1 MNRWPLVASFI
12 LFIALCASIAY
23 WGMQLFKPP
32 LRPVAA
38 PPRAAKTEVNPEAAA
53 ALFGGRGSKAAVA
66 SNFQLKGV
74 IMSGTAR
81 DSVAILSAEGKPE
94 QAIRVGMEVMPGV
107 TVKEVHREYVLL
119 SEDGVAKRVEL
130 PEAAEAQPSP
140 AIRSPVRTQP
150 AAPAQQRLPT
160 QRPPGPTVS
169 PAPRPQI
176 TQPAVPPQP
185 AQQPVLPQA
194 AQPQPVQPQQPQFQP
209 QLPQQPQ
216 QAVPPAAVP
225 GAPTGSFPAPATAPA
240 PTTGGMPAQVLNPPP
255 SPEPAPA
262 NPPASP
268 EPTSGGMPPASGA
281 FGR

>member
-23 WGMQLFKPP
+23 WAMQLFKPP

-66 SNFQLKGV
+66 SNYQLKGV

-81 DSVAILSAEGKPE
+81 DSVAILSTEGKPE
-94 QAIRVGMEVMPGV
+94 QAIRVNMEVMPGV

-119 SEDGVAKRVEL
+119 SEDGVTKRVEL

-140 AIRSPVRTQP
+140 AISSPVRTQP

-176 TQPAVPPQP
+176 TQPVVPPQP
-185 AQQPVLPQA
+185 APQPQSVPPQA
-194 AQPQPVQPQQPQFQP
+194 VQPQPVQPQQPQLQP

-216 QAVPPAAVP
+216 QPVPPGAVP
-225 GAPTGSFPAPATAPA
+225 GAPTGSFPAPAT
-240 PTTGGMPAQVLNPPP
+240 TTGGTSTQAFNPPP

-268 EPTSGGMPPASGA
+268 EPTSGGMPAASGA

>member
-38 PPRAAKTEVNPEAAA
+38 PPRVAKTEVNPEAAA

-81 DSVAILSAEGKPE
+81 DSVAILSTEGKPE
-94 QAIRVGMEVMPGV
+94 QAVRVGMELMPGV

-119 SEDGVAKRVEL
+119 SEDGVTKRVEL
-130 PEAAEAQPSP
+130 PETAEAQPSP
-140 AIRSPVRTQP
+140 AISSPVRTQP
-150 AAPAQQRLPT
+150 AVPAQQRLPT

-176 TQPAVPPQP
+176 TQPAMPSQPAPPPQTVPPQNI
-185 AQQPVLPQA
+185 
-194 AQPQPVQPQQPQFQP
+194 QPQPVQPQLQP

-216 QAVPPAAVP
+216 QPVTPQAVPPGTVSGAPAGGAPVP
-225 GAPTGSFPAPATAPA
+225 GAA
-240 PTTGGMPAQVLNPPP
+240 TGGLPAQVVNPPP

-262 NPPASP
+262 NPPPSP
-268 EPTSGGMPPASGA
+268 EPTSGGMPPTPGA

>member
-23 WGMQLFKPP
+23 WAMQVFKPP

-66 SNFQLKGV
+66 SNYQLKGV
-74 IMSGTAR
+74 IMSGTAG

-94 QAIRVGMEVMPGV
+94 QAIRVDMEVMPGV

-119 SEDGVAKRVEL
+119 SEDGVTKRVEL
-130 PEAAEAQPSP
+130 PETAEVQPRP
-140 AIRSPVRTQP
+140 AVSSPVRTQP
-150 AAPAQQRLPT
+150 AAPAQPRLPT

-169 PAPRPQI
+169 PAQRPQI
-176 TQPAVPPQP
+176 VQPGVPPQP
-185 AQQPVLPQA
+185 TP
-194 AQPQPVQPQQPQFQP
+194 QPQIVQPQAVQP
-209 QLPQQPQ
+209 QLPQQTAPAPQ
-216 QAVPPAAVP
+216 MVPPGTVP
-225 GAPTGSFPAPATAPA
+225 AIPAPATAPA
-240 PTTGGMPAQVLNPPP
+240 ATTGSTPAQVFNPPP

-268 EPTSGGMPPASGA
+268 EPSSGGMPQAPGA
-281 FGR
+281 YGR